1 MNLESLEA
9 CKNEAGPTSLGYLPL
24 GTFSLGTA
32 YLEPR
37 QLSLLSI
44 AAALKNW
51 SKPAGPAASRMA
63 CKEQISYEAE
73 DDKLQEF
80 LKNEDA
86 SNWCLVPSASSFRQL
101 NVFSSSSH
109 SSECPTSSVQWFL
122 AIRREGSRRSVLQ
135 VHLGRPGSRKGE
147 GKVATR
153 GSWGTLLRA

>member
-86 SNWCLVPSASSFRQL
+86 SNWCLAPSASSFRQL

-109 SSECPTSSVQWFL
+109 SRVSHVPGHQE
-122 AIRREGSRRSVLQ
+122 RREREVG
-135 VHLGRPGSRKGE
+135 
-147 GKVATR
+147 AA
-153 GSWGTLLRA
+153 GTLGKAWFKEGGGKGGDKRELGHLATILGPGL